1 MENFLLYF
9 FCSLAVLGI
18 ILMLFSRIVFHAALW
33 LILCLISLA
42 GIYLILGA
50 EFMAATQI
58 MVYAGGVVVLIIF
71 GIMLT
76 ARRPA
81 PNSLSHQN
89 LLSGVLLCMLFFSV
103 LVYSFI
109 HQPVPESSSTP
120 AYPVSTIGL
129 TLFTTYVGPFETAGI
144 LLLVSLIGAT
154 VMVTFRTSQ
163 KTP

>member
-9 FCSLAVLGI
+9 SCSLAVISI
-18 ILMLFSRIVFHAALW
+18 IFMLFSRVVFHAALW

-42 GIYLILGA
+42 GIYLTLGA

-81 PNSLSHQN
+81 PSGLSHQN
-89 LLSGVLLCMLFFSV
+89 LLAGILLCAAFFSF
-103 LVYSFI
+103 LVFSFI
-109 HQPVPESSSTP
+109 HQPVAESLSTQ
-120 AYPVSTIGL
+120 AYPISTIGQ
-129 TLFTTYVGPFETAGI
+129 TLFTIYVGPFETAGI

-163 KTP
+163 KTS